1 MFRHLDLLFRGPCT
15 FNTPSDSRL
24 SLRLRMLKHGCSVNK
39 RPSCTGRPEPYLSP
53 EELREFQAAV
63 PTRHEQRQSEVALE
77 AQLMPVVGAAGP
89 EVKSISP

>member
-1 MFRHLDLLFRGPCT
+1 MAAE
-15 FNTPSDSRL
+15 
-24 SLRLRMLKHGCSVNK
+24 
-39 RPSCTGRPEPYLSP
+39 PEPYLSP